1 MIFLIHYLRNKN
13 ETISFKDYAD
23 DDFEEAQRDRL
34 ALELTFNTGDA
45 TREIVLLEAPTRE
58 QLKLTHA
65 KYFEN
70 GLEDSIK
77 IAFAAHQQ

>member
-1 MIFLIHYLRNKN
+1 MIYLIHYLRNKN
-13 ETISFKDYAD
+13 QIVSFQDYAD
-23 DDFEEAQRDRL
+23 IDFAKAQSDRL
-34 ALELTFNTGDA
+34 ALELAFNTGDA

-70 GLEDSIK
+70 GLED
-77 IAFAAHQQ
+77 AFAALQ

>member
-1 MIFLIHYLRNKN
+1 MIYLIHYLRNKN
-13 ETISFKDYAD
+13 EIVSFQDYAD
-23 DDFEEAQRDRL
+23 SDFAQAQRDRL
-34 ALELTFNTGDA
+34 ALELKFNTGDA

-70 GLEDSIK
+70 GLEE
-77 IAFAAHQQ
+77 ALAALR